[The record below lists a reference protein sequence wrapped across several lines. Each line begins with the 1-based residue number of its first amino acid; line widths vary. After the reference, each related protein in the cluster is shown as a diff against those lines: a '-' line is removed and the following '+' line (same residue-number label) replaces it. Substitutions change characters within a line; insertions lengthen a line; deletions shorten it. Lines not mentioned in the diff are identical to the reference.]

1 MQGEVDW
8 LQERLDAM
16 KAQVVTVEVNAM
28 TQDSLFENSTSIVR

>member
-1 MQGEVDW
+1 MQGGKDW

-28 TQDSLFENSTSIVR
+28 TRDSLLENSASIVR